1 MSMDELRVY
10 VALSQDFQPYVP
22 EDLTEYVATAYTE
35 MRLDESRAAQHATVS
50 EASVERKIFILF

>member
-35 MRLDESRAAQHATVS
+35 MRLDESRAAQHATV
-50 EASVERKIFILF
+50 R